1 MKGLSAWAVPS
12 PPPPLSPLPSFPRLP
27 HPSPSH
33 RLTDAHAH
41 HPRSALRREVDGLP
55 IVTLGDAS
63 VDGLRR
69 LLDAADAK
77 PGGPRHIVLTDLREE
92 LVL

>member
-1 MKGLSAWAVPS
+1 MPS
-12 PPPPLSPLPSFPRLP
+12 SGRRVATLLAHPPC
-27 HPSPSH
+27 
-33 RLTDAHAH
+33 
-41 HPRSALRREVDGLP
+41 REVEGLP
-55 IVTLGDAS
+55 IAALGDAS

>member
-1 MKGLSAWAVPS
+1 MPCCFCILHHIHVLTREPASFGRLLLFHPLSY
-12 PPPPLSPLPSFPRLP
+12 LSPLVC
-27 HPSPSH
+27 
-33 RLTDAHAH
+33 
-41 HPRSALRREVDGLP
+41 LRHVEGLP
-55 IVTLGDAS
+55 VATLGNTT

-69 LLDAADAK
+69 LLGTLGAK

>member
-1 MKGLSAWAVPS
+1 MSRRARTRACTCPQPLPL
-12 PPPPLSPLPSFPRLP
+12 PPPLAPSTPAPFPRR
-27 HPSPSH
+27 HV
-33 RLTDAHAH
+33 
-41 HPRSALRREVDGLP
+41 EGLP
-55 IVTLGDAS
+55 VAALGDAT

-69 LLDAADAK
+69 LLAAAGAK